1 MLYFEKWQR
10 LQACYTEKKNKQ
22 NKTNKTKKYIQ
33 NYSTQKIQKQPKK
46 NKQENH
52 ACGAF
57 EISLRVYSWTRA

>member
-10 LQACYTEKKNKQ
+10 LQACYTEKKKNKE
-22 NKTNKTKKYIQ
+22 NKTNQTKKYIQ

-57 EISLRVYSWTRA
+57 EISLRVYS